1 MKHALFLCTH
11 NSARSILAEGLLRH
25 LAGDRWIAHSA
36 GSAPSGRVNPNA
48 IAALKAI
55 GAETHD
61 LRSKNWDE
69 FSHHDAP
76 VMDLVVTV
84 CDNAAGETC
93 PLWLG
98 HPLTV
103 HWGFADPSAI
113 EGDATAVGAAFEQTR
128 ERIAERL
135 QNFLALPFDELERGQ
150 LAQRLQ
156 QLAGL

>member
-25 LAGDRWIAHSA
+25 LASDCWIAHSA

-48 IAALKAI
+48 IAALETI
-55 GAETHD
+55 GADTGN

-69 FSHHDAP
+69 FSRNDAV

-113 EGDATAVGAAFEQTR
+113 SGDADAVRAAFEQTR
-128 ERIAERL
+128 DRIAERL
-135 QNFLALPFDELERGQ
+135 KQFLALPFDALPRDELAG
-150 LAQRLQ
+150 RLQ
-156 QLAGL
+156 QLAGH